1 MNFHPPQRVGRS
13 VRRGLL
19 TFLDRAA
26 GVLPLVGVG
35 GSILWLV
42 LVGGDGSALD
52 LRAVTAS
59 VRHTWTPLVALGVL
73 QLSYFAF
80 ETVLWLRYRP
90 VPSLRGREVPRV
102 TVVIPAY
109 NEGPM
114 VERSIASVIRADY
127 PADRL
132 EVLVVDDGSR
142 DDTFFHI
149 ERLRQEHPSI
159 VRVIRFAGNRGKRAG
174 LAAGF
179 RAARGEIVVTID
191 SDSEIE
197 RDTLRAMVAPF
208 ADRHVGAVAGKVT
221 VLNRSNLIGAMLD
234 VQYTLAFDFGRAAE
248 SSIRTV
254 ACCPGALS
262 AFRLAVILPH
272 LDGWLGQT
280 FLGRPVAHG
289 EDQALTNIVLRAG
302 FDTVY
307 QANATIRTLAP
318 VRYRQLTRMFL
329 RWERSYVVEGFA
341 FARFMF
347 TRYRP
352 RNRLLPAVKFLASSL
367 RVVMLYAALLQ
378 LPFMILERPQ
388 RLTDLV
394 GATVVSATFT
404 ALYYVRRERSFR
416 FAYGVAYAFYWLL
429 LLQWILPWAVVTAR
443 DERWGTR

>member
-1 MNFHPPQRVGRS
+1 M
-13 VRRGLL
+13 LKC
-19 TFLDRAA
+19 LDRTA
-26 GVLPLVGVG
+26 GVLPFAGVG
-35 GSILWLV
+35 ASILWLV
-42 LVGGDGSALD
+42 LVGNGWPLD
-52 LRAVTAS
+52 LRAALGS
-59 VRHTWTPLVALGVL
+59 LRHGWTPLAALGALMVA
-73 QLSYFAF
+73 YFAL

-90 VPSLRGREVPRV
+90 FPVLRGDDVPRLS
-102 TVVIPAY
+102 VVIPAY

-149 ERLRQEHPSI
+149 ERLRQAHPSI

-179 RAARGEIVVTID
+179 RAARGEIVITID
-191 SDSEIE
+191 SDSQIE

-208 ADRHVGAVAGKVT
+208 ADPHVGGVAGKVT

-234 VQYTLAFDFGRAAE
+234 VQYTLAFDFSRAVE

-262 AFRLAVILPH
+262 AFRLSVILPH
-272 LDGWLGQT
+272 LDGWLEQK
-280 FLGRPVAHG
+280 FFGRPVAHG

-307 QANATIRTLAP
+307 QSNATIRTLAP
-318 VRYRQLTRMFL
+318 MRYRPLTRMFL
-329 RWERSYVVEGFA
+329 RWERSFVVEGFT
-341 FARFMF
+341 FARFML
-347 TRYRP
+347 TRYRD
-352 RNRLLPAVKFLASSL
+352 RNRVLPVVKFVASNLRLLMVYVGLA
-367 RVVMLYAALLQ
+367 R
-378 LPFMILERPQ
+378 LPFLILERPQ
-388 RLTDLV
+388 RMPDLV
-394 GATVVSATFT
+394 VAMAIGATFT
-404 ALYYVRRERSFR
+404 ALYYVRRERSLR

-429 LLQWILPWAVVTAR
+429 FLQWILPWAVVTVR